1 MSTELLDSSNLK
13 QQIRE
18 QAHANR
24 NAQENKDELSR
35 EIVARC
41 MALPEYHQA
50 KTVLFYLDV
59 RSEVRTRNDL
69 DNALASGKK
78 IVVPYCVDGEL
89 ELFHLTNPEEL
100 AIGMYRILEPKTE
113 LRTVDAHKVDVKE
126 IDLIIVPGVAFD
138 REGGRTGHGK
148 GYYDKL
154 LEHARPDTPL
164 VALAFECQLFDKIP
178 MQDHDVF
185 MDKVI
190 TEKAA
195 YNGRG
200 RK

>member
-41 MALPEYHQA
+41 MSLPEYQQA

-69 DNALASGKK
+69 ENALASGKK

-100 AIGMYRILEPKTE
+100 AVGMYRILEPKTE
-113 LRTVDAHKVDVKE
+113 LRSVEAHKVDVKE

-178 MQDHDVF
+178 MQDHDVY

-190 TEKAA
+190 TEKAV